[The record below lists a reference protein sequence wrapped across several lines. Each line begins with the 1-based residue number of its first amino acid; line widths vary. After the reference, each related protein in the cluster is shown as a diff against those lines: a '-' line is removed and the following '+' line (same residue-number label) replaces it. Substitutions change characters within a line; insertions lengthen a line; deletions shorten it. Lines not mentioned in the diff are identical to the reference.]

1 MQDDLQEVQASTSS
15 TAGSSI
21 ASRVLEKGERKR
33 ELVKM
38 KSDEIIGQMVRVQEK
53 DGNEWLGTIT
63 TRDVKAKASNPFKY
77 MVEDKH
83 GRGYRVDLLG
93 ENWKWHQAT
102 EEVLLVM
109 LPRSEHNTVKS
120 LEAKRKELDLLA
132 EFNTYEEIDGNM
144 LTENKKEDIIQKS

>member
-21 ASRVLEKGERKR
+21 ASRVLEKKERKR
-33 ELVKM
+33 ELIKM

-77 MVEDKH
+77 MVDDNMEE
-83 GRGYRVDLLG
+83 G
-93 ENWKWHQAT
+93 T
-102 EEVLLVM
+102 E
-109 LPRSEHNTVKS
+109 STC
-120 LEAKRKELDLLA
+120 
-132 EFNTYEEIDGNM
+132 
-144 LTENKKEDIIQKS
+144 